1 MDHEWTKKWI
11 LLSITEGKES
21 SPVSRSYF
29 AYVLSVEL
37 FFYLA
42 ISADLVSRDRPS
54 NKIDFAYL
62 YYLPF
67 CRIFTS
73 NDALHEHVV
82 PLFLR
87 ADQTFVNGTELK
99 EDFGGLD
106 QHYSSLPKEG

>member
-1 MDHEWTKKWI
+1 
-11 LLSITEGKES
+11 ITEGKES

-42 ISADLVSRDRPS
+42 ISADLVSRYRLS

-73 NDALHEHVV
+73 IDALHEQVV

-99 EDFGGLD
+99 ALRRIRPTLFESAKRGL
-106 QHYSSLPKEG
+106 GTV

>member
-1 MDHEWTKKWI
+1 MDQEMD
-11 LLSITEGKES
+11 SAVNDGRKES

-29 AYVLSVEL
+29 AHVLSVEL

-42 ISADLVSRDRPS
+42 ISADLVYRDRPS

-99 EDFGGLD
+99 ADFGRLD